1 MPLNWID
8 VTNLSFNVLLLLERE
23 QLAWLPGWLPE
34 PELALA
40 LKANPAVEWYLR
52 HKNPKLNAWVD
63 QVIEQADSTLIPSSL
78 RSNSP
83 LPNGDGTGV
92 RAAEEIILRTIN
104 DLVVYAVDPQIYAD
118 MPFLGWDDAEL
129 TDLTEFRGKI
139 VVDVGSG
146 TGRLAFLASQ
156 EGAHAVFAVEPV
168 GNLRVF
174 IKAQARKNGLENVFT
189 MDGLITDLPFPNNF
203 IDIVMG
209 GHVFGD
215 NPEAE
220 YAEMMRIAKPDG
232 MIILCPGNNDRDE
245 GSHQFLVAQGFEWSR
260 FEEPGDGIKRKYW
273 KTKQR
278 LNVQTLFRNLG
289 ELP

>member
-8 VTNLSFNVLLLLERE
+8 VTNLSFNTLLLLERE

-34 PELALA
+34 PELAVA

-52 HKNPKLNAWVD
+52 NKNPKLNAWVD
-63 QVIEQADSTLIPSSL
+63 RVLELRGEGLGIREAEETIL
-78 RSNSP
+78 RS
-83 LPNGDGTGV
+83 
-92 RAAEEIILRTIN
+92 IN

-129 TDLTEFRGKI
+129 TGLTDFRGKT

-146 TGRLAFLASQ
+146 TGRLAFLAAQ
-156 EGAHAVFAVEPV
+156 EGAHAVFSVEPV
-168 GNLRVF
+168 GNLRVY
-174 IKAQARKNGLENVFT
+174 IKAQARKKALNNIFT
-189 MDGLITDLPFPNNF
+189 MDGLITAIPFPDDF

-215 NPEAE
+215 HPKEE
-220 YAEMMRIAKPDG
+220 HAEMVRVAKPGG
-232 MIILCPGNNDRDE
+232 MVILCPGNNDRDE
-245 GSHQFLVAQGFEWSR
+245 GWHGFLVEQGFEWSR

-273 KTKQR
+273 KT
-278 LNVQTLFRNLG
+278 V
-289 ELP
+289 